1 MLQKSIQ
8 ACIYITDNYGAV
20 IEDYIG
26 KVTMNSLKDD
36 LLKVNYYLF
45 CYRSTDKSVT
55 EQEVIYILFLQD
67 GAPISELENA
77 NTARVLSSINTAFK
91 I

>member
-1 MLQKSIQ
+1 
-8 ACIYITDNYGAV
+8 
-20 IEDYIG
+20 
-26 KVTMNSLKDD
+26 MNSLKDD

-67 GAPISELENA
+67 GAPISEC
-77 NTARVLSSINTAFK
+77 RKCKHSKGPIK
-91 I
+91 H

>member
-8 ACIYITDNYGAV
+8 ACSYITDKYGAV

-36 LLKVNYYLF
+36 LLKVNYYYLL
-45 CYRSTDKSVT
+45 CYGSTDKSVT

-67 GAPISELENA
+67 GAPISAL
-77 NTARVLSSINTAFK
+77 RV
-91 I
+91 

>member
-8 ACIYITDNYGAV
+8 ACSYITDNYGAV

-36 LLKVNYYLF
+36 LLKVNYYYLL
-45 CYRSTDKSVT
+45 CYGSTDKSVT

-67 GAPISELENA
+67 GAPISEC
-77 NTARVLSSINTAFK
+77 RKCKHSKGPIK
-91 I
+91 H

>member
-8 ACIYITDNYGAV
+8 ACSYITDNYSAV

-36 LLKVNYYLF
+36 LLKVNYLF

-67 GAPISELENA
+67 GAPILA
-77 NTARVLSSINTAFK
+77 LRV
-91 I
+91 

>member
-8 ACIYITDNYGAV
+8 ACSYITDNYGAV

-45 CYRSTDKSVT
+45 CYRSTDESVT

-67 GAPISELENA
+67 GAPISEC
-77 NTARVLSSINTAFK
+77 RKCKHSKGPIK
-91 I
+91 H